1 MFKVVI
7 GATALLLVV
16 VYLVGVL
23 STEKTIKF
31 FKENM

>member
-1 MFKVVI
+1 MLKVVI
-7 GATALLLVV
+7 GATVLLLVV
-16 VYLVGVL
+16 VYLIGIL

>member
-1 MFKVVI
+1 MFEIVI
-7 GATALLLVV
+7 GATIVLLLA
-16 VYLVGVL
+16 VYIVGIL

>member
-1 MFKVVI
+1 MLKVVI
-7 GATALLLVV
+7 GATILLLVV
-16 VYLVGVL
+16 VYFVGVL

>member
-1 MFKVVI
+1 MLEVVI
-7 GATALLLVV
+7 GATIVLLLVV
-16 VYLVGVL
+16 YIVGIL